1 MQCDLTRRQ
10 WFIRATQA
18 GIPVLLARRLAADA
32 PTAPVAVAR
41 CKTYNAAELLPTMQ
55 KMFDQLGGLG
65 RLVKGK
71 TVAIKINLTGAPTYR
86 LGYLPLEDTHY
97 PHPQVIAAAV
107 HLMGKAGARR
117 IRLLESPWSTADP
130 VEEYILRANW
140 EPRDLLNAAPN
151 VEFENTNY
159 LGQARKYSRMKVP
172 FGGYIFPAFDLNHSY
187 EDCDVFVSIAKM
199 KEHATAGIT
208 LSMKNCFGLTPCTIY
223 GSGAGQDEP
232 SLVPKGGRSMVHAGN
247 RQPSRSAPAEKDPG
261 TPRQDTYRV
270 PRTVVDLIS
279 ARPIHLAIVEGIRT
293 MTGGEGPW
301 VAGDLQ
307 AVAPGVILAGLNPV
321 TTDAVSMAVM
331 GFDPMAGR
339 GTAPFE
345 RCDST
350 LQLAEAAGVGTRD
363 LKRIEVTGT
372 PIAEAR
378 FDFAAMRRKRLV
390 SPQPRMGLRG

>member
-1 MQCDLTRRQ
+1 LFVRT
-10 WFIRATQA
+10 AQA
-18 GIPVLLARRLAADA
+18 GIPALLARRLAADA

-41 CKTYNAAELLPTMQ
+41 CKTYNAAELVPTMQ

-97 PHPQVIAAAV
+97 THPQVIAAAV

-140 EPRDLLNAAPN
+140 EPRDMLNAATN

-159 LGQARKYSRMKVP
+159 LGQAKKYSRMKVP

-223 GSGAGQDEP
+223 GTGAGKDEP
-232 SLVPKGGRSMVHAGN
+232 SLVPKGGRSMVHAGD
-247 RQPSRSAPAEKDPG
+247 RQPSASAPAEKDPA

-279 ARPIHLAIVEGIRT
+279 ARPIHLAIVEGIKT

-307 AVAPGVILAGLNPV
+307 PVAPGVILAGLNPV

-331 GFDPMAGR
+331 GFDPMADR
-339 GTAPFE
+339 GTPPFE

-350 LQLAEAAGVGTRD
+350 LKLAEAAGVGTRD
-363 LKRIEVTGT
+363 LKRIEIIGASL
-372 PIAEAR
+372 AEAR
-378 FDFAAMRRKRLV
+378 FDFAGMRKKRQA
-390 SPQPRMGLRG
+390 SPMPRMGIRG